1 MWMSHLKQTF
11 EHNNKDLRCLEPE
24 SKAPKNT
31 GNRITISKKIEN
43 LILRIGDDSLNV
55 WGKKK
60 ISETLRIEHKISV
73 SPNTV
78 NKYLHK
84 RKRIC
89 PKLSLKKKNTFHF
102 YSNRS
107 APTDNP
113 RVERSRLTGD
123 AEFYSRGGNVADNLQ
138 KQKEITQRRE
148 DFYNFKRR
156 HQALAYLTPM
166 EFYVLWKK
174 NPAEAY
180 TITAKWQEYLK
191 KQRLRLATSGR
202 IKKKEQIETLMKFID
217 AKLKHKKEEVED
229 AKNQLI
235 NCKLCSVA

>member
-1 MWMSHLKQTF
+1 MKRYNDNLMKIKVGIVGSTGYTGVVLVRLLLNHPNVEITYLSSEQF
-11 EHNNKDLRCLEPE
+11 EGKDY
-24 SKAPKNT
+24 
-31 GNRITISKKIEN
+31 
-43 LILRIGDDSLNV
+43 SLAYPMFY
-55 WGKKK
+55 
-60 ISETLRIEHKISV
+60 ETLDLKCKSV
-73 SPNTV
+73 NPKEIAKCCDLVFLATPNDFS
-78 NKYLHK
+78 KE
-84 RKRIC
+84 
-89 PKLSLKKKNTFHF
+89 LKKENTFHF